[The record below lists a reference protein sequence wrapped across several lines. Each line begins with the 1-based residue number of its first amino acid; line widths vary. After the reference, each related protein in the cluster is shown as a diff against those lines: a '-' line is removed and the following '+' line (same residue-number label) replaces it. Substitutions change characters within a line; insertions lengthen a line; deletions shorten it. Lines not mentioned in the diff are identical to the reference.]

1 VLVGTP
7 GPSTASVPDSAESR
21 PHAPSY
27 HRAAAAISSWFLGA
41 TPPPVVPVPLIW
53 MAPIYVG
60 MLYDWITRR
69 IVHPVY
75 LIGIVAIVYMKFWRI
90 PMYQSKAW
98 DAFADWVT
106 RFYA

>member
-1 VLVGTP
+1 MPVL
-7 GPSTASVPDSAESR
+7 
-21 PHAPSY
+21 
-27 HRAAAAISSWFLGA
+27 
-41 TPPPVVPVPLIW
+41 LIW

>member
-1 VLVGTP
+1 VIVARVWLIGRT
-7 GPSTASVPDSAESR
+7 
-21 PHAPSY
+21 Y
-27 HRAAAAISSWFLGA
+27 AAA
-41 TPPPVVPVPLIW
+41 
-53 MAPIYVG
+53 
-60 MLYDWITRR
+60 TRC

-98 DAFADWVT
+98 DAFADWVIT